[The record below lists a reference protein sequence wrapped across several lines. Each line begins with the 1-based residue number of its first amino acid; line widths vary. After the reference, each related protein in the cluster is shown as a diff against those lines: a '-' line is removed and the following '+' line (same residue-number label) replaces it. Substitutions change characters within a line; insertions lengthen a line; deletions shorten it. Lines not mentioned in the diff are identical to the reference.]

1 MWKPDTLVFAKADQT
16 LMRILRK
23 LRPYVD
29 YGHLSLET
37 IKFMIHNAA
46 AIVVDNIRITR
57 FTNEPALVEQAFG
70 QYNIF
75 TIEDIVNEIVNLG
88 PHFEDV
94 TKTIVP
100 IPLDKSS
107 HGTSRTDTIATRKN
121 LGEVD
126 KLK

>member
-29 YGHLSLET
+29 YGYIIHLSLET

-57 FTNEPALVEQAFG
+57 FTNEPALVEQVFI
-70 QYNIF
+70 NF
-75 TIEDIVNEIVNLG
+75 TIFL
-88 PHFEDV
+88 
-94 TKTIVP
+94 P
-100 IPLDKSS
+100 ILDLYAQQLYCRHLVSTTYLPLK
-107 HGTSRTDTIATRKN
+107 I
-121 LGEVD
+121 L
-126 KLK
+126 